1 MTVWQRLEDRLA
13 EALAKLGLASAPATV
28 VASEQEGIDAQWN
41 GAFALARELGLSPR
55 ELAQRVAG
63 ALPEFQASVGGPG
76 FVNLRIPDTWLGL
89 VGEEPLQAAESKGKA
104 VVDYGGPNVAK
115 PLHVGH
121 MRSAIIGNALVR
133 LLRVGGYQVDGDVHL
148 GDWGTQMGQ
157 VLEGIRD
164 RFPNLPFFT
173 GSEPYPSVSPVTLAD
188 LARIYPEASARSKED
203 EAFRA
208 RALQTTLEL
217 QQGNPGYRA
226 LWKLIWDLSVADAR
240 EQYDWLGVHFE
251 YWNGEST
258 YNDLI
263 PEVVQDLQA
272 RGIAQESRGAWIVPM
287 QGEVPPLILLKTD
300 GAYLYSTTDVATVVD
315 RVRSGY
321 NRILVVADKR
331 QALHISQVYETC
343 QRAGFLPAGVEAAF
357 YGYGTL
363 NGADGKPYKSRDGG
377 VMSLR
382 ELCEEVSTAV
392 ARRMEE
398 GGMAT
403 DLSPEERTQTIRQV
417 AVAVLKFADLS
428 ADAKLDYRFDPE
440 ALTSFHGRTGASLVY
455 SIVRFRSLLR
465 RSEAG
470 TPAGDSL
477 HPAER
482 ALLFQLSKAPH
493 VVQRASSELAPHQVI
508 GYLADMAQA
517 MNRFYE
523 QCRVLQAPDAGTAA
537 RWRDL
542 VVRTERR
549 MVELSGLVGITV
561 PERM

>member
-1 MTVWQRLEDRLA
+1 MNVWQRLEQRVADVLA
-13 EALAKLGLASAPATV
+13 QFGWTGEALV
-28 VASEQEGIDAQWN
+28 VSSDQEGIDAQWN
-41 GAFALARELGLSPR
+41 GAFALAKAVGKAPR
-55 ELAQRVAG
+55 EIAQRLAD
-63 ALPEFQASVGGPG
+63 ALPDLRASVGGPG
-76 FVNLRIPDTWLGL
+76 FVNLMIPDAWFTEAGDTSLTA
-89 VGEEPLQAAESKGKA
+89 PATRGKA

-133 LLRVGGYQVDGDVHL
+133 LLRAGGYQVDGDVHL

-157 VLEGIRD
+157 VLEGIRERLPD
-164 RFPNLPFFT
+164 LPFFT
-173 GSEPYPSVSPVTLAD
+173 GAGPYPEVSPVTLAD
-188 LARIYPEASARSKED
+188 LAQIYPEASARSKED

-226 LWKLIWDLSVADAR
+226 LWKLIWDLSVGDAR
-240 EQYDWLGVHFE
+240 EQYDWLGIQFE

-263 PEVVQDLQA
+263 PEVVDNLKQ
-272 RGIAQESRGAWIVPM
+272 RGIAVESRGAWIVPM
-287 QGEVPPLILLKTD
+287 EGEVPPLILLKTD
-300 GAYLYSTTDVATVVD
+300 GAYLYSTTDIATVVD

-321 NRILVVADKR
+321 QRILVVADKR
-331 QALHISQVYETC
+331 QSLHISQVYETC
-343 QRAGFLPAGVEAAF
+343 WRAGILTEGTQAGF

-382 ELCEEVSTAV
+382 ELCSEVSEAV
-392 ARRMEE
+392 ARRMSES
-398 GGMAT
+398 GMAQ
-403 DLSPEERTQTIRQV
+403 DVPEDERAEIVRQV

-465 RSEAG
+465 RSEPGEAIQ
-470 TPAGDSL
+470 TEL

-482 ALLFQLSKAPH
+482 ALLLQLSRAPY
-493 VVQRASSELAPHQVI
+493 VVARASAELAPHQVV
-508 GYLADMAQA
+508 GYLADTAQA

-537 RWRDL
+537 RWREL

-549 MVELSGLVGITV
+549 MVELCDLVGISV